1 MSNFFYKSSAYPL
14 FKKAMKTTRGEPIV
28 LNLLSTDSSLKT
40 DEPIDQAPVQRKNL
54 SNKFEPS
61 PFGKFFGPRK
71 QRTTPVD
78 MSDFSSWKNKNYR
91 QTEKNIGEEAKSE
104 TPRLTLADFMKKN
117 ADDKK
122 FNDLDQLTTEN
133 QKPIDQISTSDPTY
147 KKYSLDSFLHKYEEQ
162 TKVKDKFD
170 QNDDLLEPLQFD
182 LMQQVVP
189 DSSQD
194 ENFMSTSDVKI
205 EDVSFDGDISGEKFA
220 FEGEDLDKVRSRLDK
235 KAREEANI
243 KEKQTEKVIST
254 NELTEIAKDGEE
266 DDSFNL
272 TKLGVDD
279 EIQVDDIEKINEKFA
294 GGASEESKDVP
305 KVSHKTFIEINKTP
319 SPAKPVEEPV
329 DGVVDD
335 TVQEIKTEPVTQ
347 TKGTVIDAD
356 IDVLQGL
363 DVDSL
368 DEDEMEMDPLDETEG
383 FSGLLSDTEDE
394 DDLVGEDIEEHLSK
408 KKISRD
414 DLLTKDDFRTIT
426 DEFMTK
432 FTEMYKKD
440 AAEPVGFVEPQTYT
454 QAPAAQIPT
463 IIPVDVSFGEVQEA
477 SEQQQFV
484 ADPAA
489 QMQPQGMQPVDQPVD
504 QSMIEPS
511 QSEQLLQQQAELQAK
526 ILEMIEEKKKVD
538 SEAESKLKQAE
549 LEKQRVTEE
558 YESRLKE
565 LEQSIKARDEES
577 KKKAYLDKLK
587 SDIKLKKAETNFKK
601 REEQLREMEKKSSE
615 KMKIG
620 VMLKKE
626 LKNNLNMS
634 NLEMDKKLLE
644 VASKIK
650 RDEEADDQSV
660 LQKKPQIPEPVEEIV
675 EEVVEEE
682 PKPAPKKTASK
693 TTTRKKTTMRSRS
706 HTRTPRRKIDS
717 DIIGGINFD

>member
-1 MSNFFYKSSAYPL
+1 M
-14 FKKAMKTTRGEPIV
+14 
-28 LNLLSTDSSLKT
+28 
-40 DEPIDQAPVQRKNL
+40 
-54 SNKFEPS
+54 
-61 PFGKFFGPRK
+61 
-71 QRTTPVD
+71 
-78 MSDFSSWKNKNYR
+78 
-91 QTEKNIGEEAKSE
+91 
-104 TPRLTLADFMKKN
+104 
-117 ADDKK
+117 
-122 FNDLDQLTTEN
+122 
-133 QKPIDQISTSDPTY
+133 
-147 KKYSLDSFLHKYEEQ
+147 
-162 TKVKDKFD
+162 
-170 QNDDLLEPLQFD
+170 
-182 LMQQVVP
+182 
-189 DSSQD
+189 
-194 ENFMSTSDVKI
+194 
-205 EDVSFDGDISGEKFA
+205 
-220 FEGEDLDKVRSRLDK
+220 DKVRSRLDK

-294 GGASEESKDVP
+294 GGASEEPKDVP

-319 SPAKPVEEPV
+319 TAAKPVEEPV

-347 TKGTVIDAD
+347 SKGTVIDAD

-526 ILEMIEEKKKVD
+526 ILEMIEEKK
-538 SEAESKLKQAE
+538 
-549 LEKQRVTEE
+549 
-558 YESRLKE
+558 
-565 LEQSIKARDEES
+565 
-577 KKKAYLDKLK
+577 
-587 SDIKLKKAETNFKK
+587 N
-601 REEQLREMEKKSSE
+601 
-615 KMKIG
+615 
-620 VMLKKE
+620 
-626 LKNNLNMS
+626 
-634 NLEMDKKLLE
+634 
-644 VASKIK
+644 
-650 RDEEADDQSV
+650 
-660 LQKKPQIPEPVEEIV
+660 
-675 EEVVEEE
+675 
-682 PKPAPKKTASK
+682 
-693 TTTRKKTTMRSRS
+693 
-706 HTRTPRRKIDS
+706 
-717 DIIGGINFD
+717 